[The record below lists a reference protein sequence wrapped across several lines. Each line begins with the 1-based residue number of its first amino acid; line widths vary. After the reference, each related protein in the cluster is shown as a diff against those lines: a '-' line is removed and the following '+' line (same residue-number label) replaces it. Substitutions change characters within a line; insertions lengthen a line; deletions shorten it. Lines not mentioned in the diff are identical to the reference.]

1 MAKKKKTPV
10 SDPAQIIHAPATPQP
25 ITETIEKN
33 YMPYVMSVIISR
45 AIPEI
50 DGLKP
55 SHRKL
60 LYTMYKMGLLT
71 GGKTKS
77 ANIVG
82 QTMKL
87 NPHGDAAIY
96 ETMVRLTRSHNAL
109 LHPLIDSKGTFGDHY
124 TGDKYAAARYTEAKL
139 DPICNELFSGIDKNA
154 VDMIDN
160 YDSTMKEP
168 VLLPTT
174 FPNILVT
181 PNMGIAVGMA
191 SNICSFNMA
200 EICDGAIALL
210 RNPKTTV
217 DKLLDIIKAP
227 DFSGGGY
234 IIYDREQM
242 RAIYETGQGSFRVRS
257 RYHYDK
263 AANCIEVLQIPYSTT
278 IPTIESALTALVKE
292 GKVKDIV
299 DFRDESDING
309 LKFTIDLRRGTDPDQ
324 LMNRLYKLTPLEDS
338 FKCNFNVLIN
348 SSPRQLGVL
357 DILKEWILF
366 RTECVRRELNF
377 ELKKK
382 QDRLH
387 LITGLSKVLLNID
400 EAVRIIRRAET
411 DEQVISDLMRA
422 FSLDEIQAEYIANI
436 KLRNLNKKYI
446 LNNVQESNE
455 LRAAIAE
462 IEATLADDLKIR
474 AKIASQLAEI
484 KKKYGKPRQSQII
497 DASEIPAETEEV
509 TVENYSVRLI
519 LTTEGY
525 FKKITFQSLQGSV
538 RTGKNEQKL
547 KDGDS
552 INQSM
557 DAENKDQL
565 LIFTDKAQV
574 YRVAVADF
582 DTTKTSAMGDFLSA
596 KLGMDQ
602 DEHPIHMQIQN
613 EYKDGENMV
622 FIFANGKG
630 VRIPIKA
637 YETQGT
643 ARKSKKLKSAYS
655 SASPIVGIFY
665 EKESAPFELMLQSD
679 ANRAIVFKTSLIPV
693 MTTRTSG
700 GNVLMTLGRREKC
713 VIRATT
719 DFDEICD
726 GGKGYRK
733 TKLPATGL
741 PLGDR
746 GEEGEQLSFRDKL

>member
-1 MAKKKKTPV
+1 MAKKKSTPIT
-10 SDPAQIIHAPATPQP
+10 DPAQIVHAPATPQP

-139 DPICNELFSGIDKNA
+139 DPICNELFSGIDKDA

-191 SNICSFNMA
+191 SNICSFNLA
-200 EICDGAIALL
+200 EICDGTIALL

-217 DKLLDIIKAP
+217 DRLLDIIKAP

-234 IIYDREQM
+234 IVYDREQM

-257 RYHYDK
+257 RYRYDK
-263 AANCIEVLQIPYSTT
+263 TANCIEVLQIPYSTT
-278 IPTIESALTALVKE
+278 IPTIESALTPLIKDGKIKE
-292 GKVKDIV
+292 IT

-309 LKFTIDLRRGTDPDQ
+309 LKFTIDLRRGTDPDA

-348 SSPRQLGVL
+348 SAPHQLGVL

-377 ELKKK
+377 DLKKK
-382 QDRLH
+382 RDRLH

-411 DEQVISDLMRA
+411 DEQVIADLMKA

-446 LNNVQESNE
+446 LNNVQEATE
-455 LRAAIAE
+455 LRQSISE
-462 IEATLADDLKIR
+462 IEETLADDLKIR
-474 AKIASQLAEI
+474 AKIAAQLQEI
-484 KKKYGKPRQSQII
+484 KKKHGKPRNSQII
-497 DASEIPAETEEV
+497 DAAEISTATEE
-509 TVENYSVRLI
+509 TPVENYPVRLV

-525 FKKITFQSLQGSV
+525 FKKITFQSLQGSA
-538 RTGKNEQKL
+538 RIGKDEQKL
-547 KDGDS
+547 KEGDS
-552 INQSM
+552 INQEL
-557 DAENKDQL
+557 DAENKDNL
-565 LIFTDKAQV
+565 LIFTDQAQV
-574 YRVAVADF
+574 YRVAVNDF
-582 DTTKTSAMGDFLSA
+582 DTTKSSAMGDFLSA
-596 KLGMDQ
+596 KLGMEK
-602 DEHPIHMQIQN
+602 DEHPVYMQVQN
-613 EYKDGENMV
+613 TYEDGEHMV
-622 FIFANGKG
+622 FIYANGKG
-630 VRIPIKA
+630 VRVPIKA
-637 YETQGT
+637 YETQGN
-643 ARKSKKLKSAYS
+643 RRRLKGAYS
-655 SASPIVGIFY
+655 TASPVVGIFY
-665 EKESAPFELMLQSD
+665 EKEKEPFEILMQSD
-679 ANRAIVFKTSLIPV
+679 ADRAIIFKTSLIPV
-693 MTTRTSG
+693 MSTRTSG
-700 GNVLMTLGRREKC
+700 GNALMTLGRREKA
-713 VIRATT
+713 VIRATS
-719 DFDEICD
+719 DFATLCED
-726 GGKGYRK
+726 GKGYRK

-746 GEEGEQLSFRDKL
+746 GEEGEQLSLRDKF